1 MAPPVDVRKDI
12 AANIHMTPLEA
23 DQRIVLSR
31 LTLAGWIAGGFDGML
46 GDIQLRIHRE
56 IEVLEGIAD
65 EHPSKAANI
74 VVLATEWIAW
84 RERLRTRLH

>member
-1 MAPPVDVRKDI
+1 MAPPVDARKDI
-12 AANIHMTPLEA
+12 AENIHMTPLEA

-31 LTLAGWIAGGFDGML
+31 LTLAGWIAGGFDGVL
-46 GDIQLRIHRE
+46 GDILLRIHRE

-74 VVLATEWIAW
+74 VVLAIEWITW
-84 RERLRTRLH
+84 RERLRTGLH